1 MNRPSVHVFFDGS
14 CPLCRAE
21 IGALA
26 DADAEGV
33 LRLVDCSAP
42 GFDDVM
48 AREAGIGRDALMAAL
63 HVRDADGRWRIG
75 IDAFEA
81 VYRAVGIESVARLW
95 GHPRL
100 KPLWVCVYPWVARNR
115 QRLSRL
121 GITGLFERW
130 VRREARRAAAQRCTV
145 GVCPGPPAASDQRD

>member
-1 MNRPSVHVFFDGS
+1 MNRPSIHVFFDAS

-26 DADAEGV
+26 DADADGV
-33 LRLVDCSAP
+33 LRLVDCSSP
-42 GFDDVM
+42 DFDDPG
-48 AREAGIGRDALMAAL
+48 ARAAGIGRDAMMRAL
-63 HVRDADGRWRIG
+63 HARDGEGRWHVG
-75 IDAFEA
+75 VDAFEA

-100 KPLWVCVYPWVARNR
+100 KPVWVRVYPWVARNR

-121 GITGLFERW
+121 GISGLFERW
-130 VRREARRAAAQRCTV
+130 VRREARRAAARRCTAAA
-145 GVCPGPPAASDQRD
+145 CPVPPAASDRRA